1 MKKGGR
7 ITPTVAAIGTVLNI
21 KPVLQIQG
29 GKLDTFTKVR
39 GKNQGHKAMIDA
51 IKKDLEQKFVDIPV
65 EKMHFAVAYSGART
79 AEVDAWVEEVKTVFP
94 QATIEVVAPLSL
106 SVSCH
111 IGAGA
116 LAITLTAPI
125 K

>member
-1 MKKGGR
+1 MQQGDDVMEKDNIQET
-7 ITPTVAAIGTVLNI
+7 IT
-21 KPVLQIQG
+21 Q
-29 GKLDTFTKVR
+29 KL
-39 GKNQGHKAMIDA
+39 HSMP
-51 IKKDLEQKFVDIPV
+51 KKDLEQKFVDIPV